1 MGEALPLQGD
11 FCIAYKLVM
20 VPRQRKNARGRSI
33 IEEVMDPVSQ
43 GVVGAAFAQAAAKR
57 TTLATVAWYGA
68 LGGMAPDL
76 DVLFQSPTDPI
87 LFLEFHRQFT
97 HSLVFIPIGALLVFA
112 VLRSIANRVRMLQGL
127 SAGQAY
133 LACLMGYATHGLLDA
148 CTSYG
153 TQLLWPFSN
162 ARIAWDTMSIV
173 DPLFTVPL
181 VVLVVAASRSKR
193 VWLSWLACAWML
205 SFFAFGW
212 LQQERALQ
220 AASQV
225 AQIRGHEPLRLSV
238 KPSFANLLVWKA
250 IYEFDG
256 YYYVDA
262 VRVGTRAHWYPGA
275 RVRKLDLARDFP
287 GLGPATRQAQDI
299 ERFRWFSDDYLSVT
313 EESPRIVDMRY
324 SLVPNEIDPM
334 WGIDID
340 ATDPDS
346 HVAWWSS
353 RELTE
358 IKQGAFFGMVLG
370 LGGVPLI
377 ESEVSR

>member
-1 MGEALPLQGD
+1 MDCWTPVRPMARNCCGRFQRSYRLGHYVNCRPSVYRSLGSFGCCSKPQQTRLALLD
-11 FCIAYKLVM
+11 CMRL
-20 VPRQRKNARGRSI
+20 
-33 IEEVMDPVSQ
+33 D
-43 GVVGAAFAQAAAKR
+43 AQLLCFWLAAA
-57 TTLATVAWYGA
+57 G
-68 LGGMAPDL
+68 
-76 DVLFQSPTDPI
+76 
-87 LFLEFHRQFT
+87 
-97 HSLVFIPIGALLVFA
+97 
-112 VLRSIANRVRMLQGL
+112 
-127 SAGQAY
+127 
-133 LACLMGYATHGLLDA
+133 
-148 CTSYG
+148 
-153 TQLLWPFSN
+153 
-162 ARIAWDTMSIV
+162 
-173 DPLFTVPL
+173 
-181 VVLVVAASRSKR
+181 
-193 VWLSWLACAWML
+193 
-205 SFFAFGW
+205 
-212 LQQERALQ
+212 RALQ

-262 VRVGTRAHWYPGA
+262 VRVGIHSHWYPGA
-275 RVRKLDLARDFP
+275 RVRKLDSARDFP

-299 ERFRWFSDDYLSVT
+299 ERFRWFSDDYLSVM

-340 ATDPDS
+340 ASQPDS

-358 IKQGAFFGMVLG
+358 IKREAFLGMVLG

-377 ESEVSR
+377 GRRFLGDASHADGRKGCAFTSPARRYRCRGGNIHRWIAVFSSAGGARCFCLLQRRQCALHLRVEEAVARHDEGGCGGVNPYE